1 MKESLQQV
9 DMGLRKGT
17 YDLLKAGYNVQG
29 ITYRLQSIQRDP

>member
-1 MKESLQQV
+1 MKETLQQV

-29 ITYRLQSIQRDP
+29 ITYRLQSIQGDP